1 MSGGWVDVTG
11 RGVISSA
18 GHTVPEFSR
27 SILAGE
33 GHIGPFEEHDRV
45 PLDPPEFAAQLNL
58 RFSKG
63 APVRDFDPEVYF
75 DAKTIGG
82 LDRYSQF
89 AAVAA
94 RQAWKESGLDVDPPK
109 MDRVGVIVGTANTG
123 NLTVGQ
129 GWRRL
134 LVEHRKP
141 LPLTI
146 PMTMG
151 SAPASRIA
159 REIGA
164 LGPVF
169 AVSSACASAA
179 HAILMAVTILRAGL
193 ADVMVVGGAD
203 ACYDFGYLRAWDALR
218 VVSTD
223 ICRPFSKGRLGLS
236 IGEGAGMIV
245 LETAEHARARGA
257 RALAHIAG
265 GGMTSD
271 AGDLTSPDLR
281 GMVKAIHGALASS
294 GLPIDRIGYV
304 NAHGTGTQV
313 NDRLEAAAIREVF
326 GAAVDRLPVS
336 STKSAIGHA
345 MGAAGALELLATIAM
360 LEQGVIAPTLNFTA
374 PDPEC
379 ALDVVPEGPR
389 KVAFDA
395 ALSNSFAFG
404 GLNVTLAITRAGA
417 SL

>member
-1 MSGGWVDVTG
+1 MAGGWVDVTG

-18 GHTVPEFSR
+18 GHSVPEFSR
-27 SILAGE
+27 SLLAGE
-33 GHIGPFEEHDRV
+33 GHIGPFEEHDRFPV
-45 PLDPPEFAAQLNL
+45 EPPSLAAQLNL
-58 RFSKG
+58 RFTKG
-63 APVRDFDPEVYF
+63 APVKDFDPDQYF

-94 RQAWKESGLDVDPPK
+94 RQAWKESGLDADPPN

-123 NLTVGQ
+123 NITVGQ

-134 LVEHRKP
+134 FIEHRKP
-141 LPLTI
+141 QPLTI

-179 HAILMAVTILRAGL
+179 HAILVGVTMLRAGL

-236 IGEGAGMIV
+236 IGEGSGMVV
-245 LETAEHARARGA
+245 LETADHARARGA
-257 RALAHIAG
+257 RALARIAG
-265 GGMTSD
+265 GAMTSD

-281 GMVKAIHGALASS
+281 GMVKALQGALTNS
-294 GLPIDRIGYV
+294 GLAPERIGYI
-304 NAHGTGTQV
+304 NAHGTGTLV
-313 NDRLEAAAIREVF
+313 NDRLESAAIREVF
-326 GAAVDRLPVS
+326 GAATDRVPVS

-345 MGAAGALELLATIAM
+345 MGASGALELLATIAM
-360 LEQGVIAPTLNFTA
+360 LESGVITPTLNYLA
-374 PDPEC
+374 PDPDC
-379 ALDVVPEGPR
+379 PLDVVPEGPR
-389 KVAFDA
+389 KLEFEA

-404 GLNVTLAITRAGA
+404 GLNVTLAVARADA
-417 SL
+417 TL

>member
-1 MSGGWVDVTG
+1 MSGVWADVTG
-11 RGVISSA
+11 RGVVSSA
-18 GHTVPEFSR
+18 GHTVAEFSR

-33 GHIGPFEEHDRV
+33 GHIGPFEETDRPPV
-45 PLDPPEFAAQLNL
+45 DPPELAAQLNL
-58 RFSKG
+58 RFTRG
-63 APVRDFDPEVYF
+63 APVRNFDPALHF
-75 DAKTIGG
+75 DAKALGG
-82 LDRYSQF
+82 LDRFSQF

-94 RQAWKESGLDVDPPK
+94 REAWKEAGFDQSPPS

-123 NLTVGQ
+123 NISVGQ

-134 LVEHRKP
+134 LLEHRKP
-141 LPLTI
+141 LPMTV

-179 HAILMAVTILRAGL
+179 HAVLMGLTMLRSGL

-218 VVSTD
+218 VVTTD
-223 ICRPFSKGRLGLS
+223 ICRPFSKGRLGMT
-236 IGEGAGMIV
+236 IGEGAAMVI

-257 RALAHIAG
+257 RPLAHLAG

-271 AGDLTSPDLR
+271 AGDLTSPDGR
-281 GMVKAIHGALASS
+281 GMVKAIRGALDNS
-294 GLPIDRIGYV
+294 GLAMERIGYI
-304 NAHGTGTQV
+304 NAHGTGTMV

-326 GAAVDRLPVS
+326 GAATDRLPVS
-336 STKSAIGHA
+336 STKSSIGHA
-345 MGAAGALELLATIAM
+345 MGASGALELVATIAM
-360 LEQGVIAPTLNFTA
+360 LDSGVVAPTLNYQT

-389 KVAFDA
+389 KLDFEA

-404 GLNVTLAITRAGA
+404 GLNVTLAVARAGA
-417 SL
+417 AR